1 MKEFLNRAIRKYY
14 LNLGKYKFSP
24 VIQLSTSISLDYAE
38 AIENTNSSSPLV
50 LTFPSKQNASLWLS
64 CQFLVNKFF
73 YNCVYKSDNR
83 IKKLGLKTGDK
94 IDIFSTTAILKGI
107 DSNGKLV
114 IFFSDGV
121 SAYIDIQNVQFVN
134 TARKNKV
141 NKYAQFVK
149 KKSTF

>member
-64 CQFLVNKFF
+64 CQFLVKP
-73 YNCVYKSDNR
+73 
-83 IKKLGLKTGDK
+83 
-94 IDIFSTTAILKGI
+94 
-107 DSNGKLV
+107 
-114 IFFSDGV
+114 
-121 SAYIDIQNVQFVN
+121 
-134 TARKNKV
+134 
-141 NKYAQFVK
+141 
-149 KKSTF
+149 